1 MILGVDYYPEHWP
14 VHMLEED
21 LDRIVKL
28 GANTIRIGEFAWHL
42 METVEGH
49 FDFSYFDQVIS
60 KAKSRGL
67 NVIFGT
73 PTATFPAWVAK
84 NYPEVV
90 AMNQSGIRHAFG
102 GRRIYC
108 YNAPEY
114 KRLTRNIVTALLAHY
129 KDEAGIIAWQIDN
142 ELGHEGSDQ
151 CYCPVCHREFQAYLK
166 SKYGQIGELNQ
177 RYGTIFWGQTY
188 NDFDEIPLPTET
200 ITTHNPA
207 LLLDWARFRSES
219 INRYATLQIDIVNH
233 YKQPHQKVIH
243 NLFGGFFD
251 RAYDQ
256 NVLAEQLDV
265 VAYDNYPVWGGLEKP
280 LSPSHIALTLDYIRG
295 LKRENFWIVEELMG
309 AQGHTVIGY
318 LPRPNQAKLWSHQAM
333 ARGCEALLYFRWR
346 GMTRGAEQFCQGI
359 LDADNL
365 ENDKYREVES
375 FFKEVAA
382 EESLYMTPIKA
393 EVALLYDYDN
403 RWSWAAQP
411 QSHAFDYT
419 GEFVRLHAGFHRL
432 NVMTD
437 VIDQKKDFSHYKIV
451 VLPVMQIVDEPLL
464 DRLQAFVAAGGT
476 VVFGFR
482 SGIKNRDNNI
492 RLSEN
497 ILNDFCG
504 LKVVS
509 YESLGIGQQIG
520 IKGVGGDEATA
531 RVWRDLIRPL
541 TAETLYAYTDAFFD
555 QYAAI
560 TVNTGGTG
568 KVYYVGAGIDEN
580 LAVMLARKWCEEK
593 HIAQIASPEGVEV
606 VHRAGRKI
614 ICNHNGHQV
623 AYEGYTVEPYETVII

>member
-1 MILGVDYYPEHWP
+1 
-14 VHMLEED
+14 
-21 LDRIVKL
+21 
-28 GANTIRIGEFAWHL
+28 
-42 METVEGH
+42 
-49 FDFSYFDQVIS
+49 
-60 KAKSRGL
+60 
-67 NVIFGT
+67 
-73 PTATFPAWVAK
+73 
-84 NYPEVV
+84 
-90 AMNQSGIRHAFG
+90 
-102 GRRIYC
+102 
-108 YNAPEY
+108 
-114 KRLTRNIVTALLAHY
+114 
-129 KDEAGIIAWQIDN
+129 
-142 ELGHEGSDQ
+142 
-151 CYCPVCHREFQAYLK
+151 
-166 SKYGQIGELNQ
+166 
-177 RYGTIFWGQTY
+177 
-188 NDFDEIPLPTET
+188 LPTET
-200 ITTHNPA
+200 ITTHNPS
-207 LLLDWARFRSES
+207 LLLDWARFRSQS
-219 INRYATLQIDIVNH
+219 INQYATLQIDIVNH

-295 LKRENFWIVEELMG
+295 LKCENFWIVEELMG

-560 TVNTGGTG
+560 TVNTVGTG